1 MLSLTKWNSSCQRKP
16 SGFPMHRLRV
26 PKWWLVSIQ
35 WPFYCSWMWP
45 GLFADSN
52 SSTWTSSEFPCLSG
66 YEGHEM
72 ILQVL
77 LAWRSLRFQCLVC
90 PISSTEKSAFEY
102 YQESSWYEIS
112 ITVLK
117 LLRKICSAFSPIRN
131 RANLLKNIIHS
142 DSQGRMSASGSY
154 F

>member
-16 SGFPMHRLRV
+16 SGFPMDRLRV

-52 SSTWTSSEFPCLSG
+52 SSTWASSEFPCLSG

-77 LAWRSLRFQCLVC
+77 LAWKSLRFQCLAC
-90 PISSTEKSAFEY
+90 PTSSTEKSAFEMLSRIKLVWDLY
-102 YQESSWYEIS
+102 YGSQ
-112 ITVLK
+112 ITK
-117 LLRKICSAFSPIRN
+117 EDMFSFQPS
-131 RANLLKNIIHS
+131 KK
-142 DSQGRMSASGSY
+142 
-154 F
+154 